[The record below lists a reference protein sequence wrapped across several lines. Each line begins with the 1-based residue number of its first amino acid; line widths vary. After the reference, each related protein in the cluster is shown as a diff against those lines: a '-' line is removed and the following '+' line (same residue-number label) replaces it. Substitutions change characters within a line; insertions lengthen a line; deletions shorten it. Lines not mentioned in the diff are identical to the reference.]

1 MKNVNSRANIRNLS
15 LKLLVAAAAFGAAS
29 SAQAATT
36 NIPASAT
43 VVPPITVS
51 QPSDLRFGTIAPVA
65 TAGTIVLPVPA
76 TIPAT
81 APTTAAPII
90 TGTRTATG
98 GVIMVGGG
106 TCSAT
111 VLCGVGGLQIQGP
124 NSGSFATVTLPA
136 TVTLTSGANTMTVG
150 TLTRRYGPTG
160 VAGVTTGAGAFSA
173 TGAAVLLIG
182 GTLAVGA
189 NQAAGAYTGTMAVT
203 VDY

>member
-1 MKNVNSRANIRNLS
+1 MKNVNSRANIRNIVL
-15 LKLLVAAAAFGAAS
+15 AAVAFGAAG
-29 SAQAATT
+29 SAQAAST
-36 NIPASAT
+36 NVPVSAT
-43 VVPPITVS
+43 VMPPITVS
-51 QPSDLRFGTIAPVA
+51 EPGDLRFGSIAAVA
-65 TAGTIVLPVPA
+65 TAGTVVVGVGT

-81 APTTAAPII
+81 APTTAAPIQA
-90 TGTRTATG
+90 GTRTSTG
-98 GVIMVGGG
+98 GVIMIGGG

-111 VLCGVGGLQIQGP
+111 VLCGAGSIQIQGP
-124 NSGSFATVTLPA
+124 VSGSFSTVTLPA

-173 TGAAVLLIG
+173 GGAAVLVIG

-189 NQAAGAYTGTMAVT
+189 NQAAGTYTGTMAVT